1 MSHFA
6 EISGSNNIVTRVIVA
21 EQDFID
27 SGAVGAGSNW
37 VQTSYNTK
45 GGVHYCGGV
54 EYVTEAVEAKDA
66 VLYTEENMLLGDEL
80 KEVGDI
86 MIPAVEAV
94 EAVYVE
100 GKSPEDVGKPDGGV
114 ALRKNYAG
122 VGYTYN
128 SGSDAFIAPQPPN
141 FVSSSLTF
149 YEDDDLLPSYISNYF
164 AQNPSGSI
172 PYILNEDSCL
182 WELSGS
188 GS

>member
-6 EISGSNNIVTRVIVA
+6 EISGSTVTRVIVA
-21 EQDFID
+21 EQDFIN
-27 SGAVGAGSNW
+27 SGAVGTGSNW
-37 VQTSYNTK
+37 IQTSYNTH
-45 GGVHYCGGV
+45 GGVHYGPDG
-54 EYVTEAVEAKDA
+54 E
-66 VLYTEENMLLGDEL
+66 
-80 KEVGDI
+80 
-86 MIPAVEAV
+86 
-94 EAVYVE
+94 
-100 GKSPEDVGKPDGGV
+100 PDGGV

-128 SGSDAFIAPQPPN
+128 SGSDAFISPQPPN

-149 YEDDDLLPSYISNYF
+149 YEDDDPPPSYIRNYF
-164 AQNPSGSI
+164 TQNPSGSI